1 MPVREQLLRELAGS
15 DDVGVLLVAQMGGVP
30 EEIQLIIQTAQYDAD
45 AGGLRERSA
54 YIVRALGVKEHRVS
68 LGVFGSLF
76 FAVEHPILY
85 HHNAPRHEVHFS
97 GTPANPN
104 ELVLDIQATY
114 SATFGPWRDLGEDI
128 TREKPLF
135 DLVQQ
140 REGMLGTMPSPIA
153 EKMVKVFEHHN
164 MTAQLKQVFAGR
176 SSKPDEHGRTERLR
190 LLGIDDS
197 YFIAYSFT
205 VEFMGK
211 QKSAPPAPE
220 QQSGD

>member
-1 MPVREQLLRELAGS
+1 MPLREQLLRELAG
-15 DDVGVLLVAQMGGVP
+15 DNDVGVLLVAQMGGVP
-30 EEIQLIIQTAQYDAD
+30 EEIQLIVQTAQYDED
-45 AGGLRERSA
+45 AGGLRERHA
-54 YIVRALGVKEHRVS
+54 YIIRALGVKEHRAS

-85 HHNAPRHEVHFS
+85 HHNAARHEIHFS
-97 GTPANPN
+97 GTPEDPN

-140 REGMLGTMPSPIA
+140 GSGVLGTMPSPVA
-153 EKMVKVFEHHN
+153 EKMVKVFEHHD
-164 MTAQLKQVFAGR
+164 MSAQLKQVDEGR
-176 SSKPDEHGRTERLR
+176 SSVPDEHGRSERLR

-205 VEFMGK
+205 VEEMGK
-211 QKSAPPAPE
+211 KKSADA
-220 QQSGD
+220 S